1 MGSSLDRR
9 RRLPEP
15 RAPLSRR
22 ARTWRA
28 SGAPDDIWFVPAR
41 WLVVAVAIARLL
53 LVRGAFAKVGAVG
66 LLWSFAPRK
75 LKMVTAGLAA
85 AAGIV
90 IVGSLAAITL
100 LVLQLG

>member
-1 MGSSLDRR
+1 M
-9 RRLPEP
+9 
-15 RAPLSRR
+15 
-22 ARTWRA
+22 
-28 SGAPDDIWFVPAR
+28 PAR
-41 WLVVAVAIARLL
+41 WLVIAVAIARLL
-53 LVRGAFAKVGAVG
+53 LIRGAFAKVGAVG

-100 LVLQLG
+100 LILQLG